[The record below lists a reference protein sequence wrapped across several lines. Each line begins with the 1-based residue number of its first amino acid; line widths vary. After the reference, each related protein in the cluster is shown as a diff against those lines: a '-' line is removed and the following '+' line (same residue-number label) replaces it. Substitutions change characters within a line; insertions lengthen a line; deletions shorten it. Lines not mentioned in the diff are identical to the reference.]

1 MTDSMVFWPKCHV
14 FAEKATEVAPMGLAA
29 ERPSTWT
36 QPPASLAQA
45 DGQPKAH
52 SVRFPIASQ
61 CAIEKL

>member
-1 MTDSMVFWPKCHV
+1 MWGVRHV

-36 QPPASLAQA
+36 QPSASLAQA

-52 SVRFPIASQ
+52 RVRFPIANQ
-61 CAIEKL
+61 CAIAKL